1 MLKRTFTLVELMI
14 AIAIIAILAAIL
26 IPAANQAVKKA
37 EKAKAKSAAVEL
49 ANAIRHYQSEYGVL
63 PVAMVGTTD
72 NQLPAAKY
80 ADFIKMLQGTKTT
93 TGTVVE
99 NARAIKF
106 LDKTDDNGTYKD
118 PWDKDFIVY
127 IDTNYSGTVTN
138 GNLGID
144 GSVYQ
149 PVVVMSYG
157 PKGKSDDI
165 PNFVHSANVTYDKS
179 SKKWKVVK

>member
-1 MLKRTFTLVELMI
+1 MMTRAFTLTELMV
-14 AIAIIAILAAIL
+14 AITVIAILAAIL
-26 IPAANQAVKKA
+26 IPAANGAIKKA

-63 PVAMVGTTD
+63 PVAMFGGA
-72 NQLPAAKY
+72 NLLPSAKY

-93 TGTVVE
+93 TGTDVE
-99 NARAIKF
+99 NTRAIKF
-106 LDKTDDNGTYKD
+106 LDKTDDAGTYKD
-118 PWDKDFIVY
+118 PWDNDFLIFM
-127 IDTNYSGTVTN
+127 DTNYSGTITH
-138 GNLGID
+138 GSLGID

-179 SKKWKVVK
+179 TKKWKVVK

>member
-37 EKAKAKSAAVEL
+37 EKAKAKRAAVEL

-63 PVAMVGTTD
+63 PIEMIGTST
-72 NQLPAAKY
+72 NLLPAAKY

-106 LDKTDDNGTYKD
+106 LDKTDDSGTYKD
-118 PWDKDFIVY
+118 PWDNDFIVY
-127 IDTNYSGTVTN
+127 IDTNYSGTITGTTGVN
-138 GNLGID
+138 GSI
-144 GSVYQ
+144 YQ

-165 PNFVHSANVTYDKS
+165 PNFVHSVNVTYDKT